1 MKRIVYVLLFLPL
14 FLVAQDRGDTVV
26 SKQSIKD
33 LNHRIYNLEKKVD
46 DGKVAI
52 DNAKTMIEIS
62 KGYSGTANDLVT
74 RWSTLFA
81 IIVSL
86 AGITGYYG
94 LKEYIKNRLD
104 KILNQKEEVIAD
116 LFDKHELE
124 KSIISKSKILIINK
138 DDTTVNEYLEKVLKK
153 FANKIEKEDVVD
165 INQYRFKNNKY
176 DLVLLDN
183 TNTENA
189 DNDWNFFAPDLQDV
203 LPKLVESICKK
214 NVAFLYFGTDKND
227 GRFSKNPKLN
237 GYMHLINYSNS
248 PSTAFS
254 NIINLL
260 NFRKL
265 LLNK

>member
-165 INQYRFKNNKY
+165 LSTHKFKNKFKNY
-176 DLVLLDN
+176 DLVLFDN
-183 TNTENA
+183 TKTTN
-189 DNDWNFFAPDLQDV
+189 DNDNWKAEEL
-203 LPKLVESICKK
+203 KERLVEIAKDVCAL
-214 NVAFLYFGTDKND
+214 NVAFFFFGKVD
-227 GRFSKNPKLN
+227 GGFAESPKLTA
-237 GYMHLINYSNS
+237 YLHLINYSNS

>member
-138 DDTTVNEYLEKVLKK
+138 DDTTVNEYLEKILKK
-153 FANKIEKEDVVD
+153 FANKIDKEDVVD
-165 INQYRFKNNKY
+165 LSSHKFKYKFKNY
-176 DLVLLDN
+176 DLVLFDN
-183 TNTENA
+183 TNTTDEEKNWK
-189 DNDWNFFAPDLQDV
+189 DGEL
-203 LPKLVESICKK
+203 KERLVDIVKEVCDS
-214 NVAFLYFGTDKND
+214 NVAFLFFGKVD
-227 GRFSKNPKLN
+227 GGFARSPKLTS
-237 GYMHLINYSNS
+237 YLHLINYSNS